1 MGMWFYSFLSI
12 SQPLNFS
19 QKWEKPPAPWFTMM
33 AQGFFQKWK
42 KGRWTTFR
50 QNCLKALSQKWLTAA
65 GLQKTAGC
73 KVLCT
78 QLLQKTPVY
87 TVQFSTPADGER
99 LVRRFDSS
107 EVSNVCSANWKTKGM
122 SETFTPLLSNIC
134 SFETQK
140 KNGSPPDQWEQEPP
154 IFNIQSTF
162 HP

>member
-1 MGMWFYSFLSI
+1 MTDS
-12 SQPLNFS
+12 P
-19 QKWEKPPAPWFTMM
+19 
-33 AQGFFQKWK
+33 
-42 KGRWTTFR
+42 
-50 QNCLKALSQKWLTAA
+50 A